1 LAVEGRQLRL
11 TREETMKLLEEEL
24 DKLGGQA

>member
-1 LAVEGRQLRL
+1 VEGRQLRL
-11 TREETMKLLEEEL
+11 TRQETLKLLEEEL